1 MIYWGGN
8 AVLFFFPKWL
18 YAQFCF
24 VTMTKKLLCIFCFV
38 NAVDR
43 YEASESVIFFNK
55 NFPPPFPNKRRR
67 KYILMSVVSNI
78 VRSTVKPRLVLCC
91 LIHIF
96 DFDCACMRLYMS
108 FCARVYLLYMKKC
121 WLSLCS
127 KIPFDTMF
135 VTWCYCSCYF
145 FLLQFDFFY
154 FFLFL
159 GHDSSRSQCCNFVS
173 NLLIT
178 RCRNSY
184 WT

>member
-24 VTMTKKLLCIFCFV
+24 VTITKKLLCIFCFV

-96 DFDCACMRLYMS
+96 DFDCACMRLYICLS
-108 FCARVYLLYMKKC
+108 VHVCIYCIWRSVDFRSVVKFHLTQCLL
-121 WLSLCS
+121 LDATVHVIFS
-127 KIPFDTMF
+127 
-135 VTWCYCSCYF
+135 SCNLIF
-145 FLLQFDFFY
+145 FIFFY
-154 FFLFL
+154 F
-159 GHDSSRSQCCNFVS
+159 
-173 NLLIT
+173 
-178 RCRNSY
+178 
-184 WT
+184 